1 MIYDVKFSERAL
13 KALKRMDKYQAKI
26 ILAWIN
32 KNLIGCSDPRQ
43 HGKALLGDKKG
54 YWRYRVGSYRIIAEI
69 DDYRVRINIINTAHR
84 SEVYDK

>member
-13 KALKRMDKYQAKI
+13 KALKRMDKYHAKL

-32 KNLIGCSDPRQ
+32 KNLAGCSDPRRQ
-43 HGKALLGDKKG
+43 GKALIGDKKG

-69 DDYRVRINIINTAHR
+69 DDNRVRINIINAAHR
-84 SEVYDK
+84 SEVYER